1 MENFTQ
7 NKPLRG
13 ILGQD
18 LPVLLFQDENED
30 PEIQEDLKV
39 QEKCMK
45 IKNHATLRKIRIN
58 PL

>member
-1 MENFTQ
+1 MKNFTQ

-30 PEIQEDLKV
+30 PEIQEDPKV
-39 QEKCMK
+39 QEKGMK
-45 IKNHATLRKIRIN
+45 TKGKSRIM
-58 PL
+58 LL